1 MKARDKGRLLRKKYG
16 ITGRVDVQDLADR
29 LGLQIDL
36 WHLPADDVQE
46 VTVGSCIG
54 VSAELDDT
62 ERRWAIAH
70 AIGHRILHPG
80 NIARLRVR
88 KMQGMPFEREAEQ
101 FAYGLLVDE
110 DEALAERLPTLVQIA
125 DHFGIPMHTLWE
137 NAPDTWGQTK
147 LL

>member
-1 MKARDKGRLLRKKYG
+1 MKARDKGRLLRNKYG
-16 ITGRVDVQDLADR
+16 ITGRVDVQNLADR

-36 WHLPADDVQE
+36 WHLPPDDVQE
-46 VTVGSCIG
+46 VTVGSSIG
-54 VSAELDDT
+54 VSAELDHT

-125 DHFGIPMHTLWE
+125 EHFGIPMHTLWE
-137 NAPDTWGQTK
+137 NAPETWGQTR

>member
-1 MKARDKGRLLRKKYG
+1 MKARDKGRLLRNKYG
-16 ITGRVDVQDLADR
+16 ITGRVDVQELADR

-54 VSAELDDT
+54 VSSELDDT

-110 DEALAERLPTLVQIA
+110 DEALAERLPAVA
-125 DHFGIPMHTLWE
+125 NVAEHFGIPMHTLWE
-137 NAPDTWGQTK
+137 NAPETWGQVR